1 MQYKTKIES
10 TSTEITE
17 TYCVGNKTYAAE
29 LTIHSV
35 GVYAG
40 MAGWDNHSVSVH
52 FVSEIEG
59 SITINF
65 PKVQRTDTTH
75 PQRMLTPDGKH
86 FTSYA
91 ELEIESAVRE
101 FLSMKKAIGTKNKSL
116 EHVTMNIMDEHTREH
131 TSIRS

>member
-17 TYCVGNKTYAAE
+17 TYVVGNKNYDAE
-29 LTIHSV
+29 LTIHNI

-40 MAGWDNHSVSVH
+40 MAGWAKHTVSVR

-59 SITINF
+59 SFTLQF
-65 PKVQRTDTTH
+65 PKVQRTDTTY
-75 PQRMLTPDGKH
+75 PQRMLKPDESQ

-91 ELEIESAVRE
+91 EQELIKAVKNFVSIKE
-101 FLSMKKAIGTKNKSL
+101 TFGSQHVLFDHVSMRIMEDTNSL
-116 EHVTMNIMDEHTREH
+116 THQEA
-131 TSIRS
+131 